1 MLTGMFD
8 QLFQPGR
15 RHMEEEANRLA
26 LSREEPGDADPGRG
40 PIDLD
45 GGVVVVRPRT
55 PAEPDS
61 SEASADD

>member
-15 RHMEEEANRLA
+15 RHLEEEANRLA
-26 LSREEPGDADPGRG
+26 LSREEPGDSDPGRG

-45 GGVVVVRPRT
+45 GGVVVVRAPQR
-55 PAEPDS
+55 AEAE
-61 SEASADD
+61 SESSADD

>member
-15 RHMEEEANRLA
+15 RHLEEEANRLA
-26 LSREEPGDADPGRG
+26 LSREEPGDSDPGRG

-45 GGVVVVRPRT
+45 AGVVVVRPR
-55 PAEPDS
+55 PGGGGVS
-61 SEASADD
+61 QSAPESA